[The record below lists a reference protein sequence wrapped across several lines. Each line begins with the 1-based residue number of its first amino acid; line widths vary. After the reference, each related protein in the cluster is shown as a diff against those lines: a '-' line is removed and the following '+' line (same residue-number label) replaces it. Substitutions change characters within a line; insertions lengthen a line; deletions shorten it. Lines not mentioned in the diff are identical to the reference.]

1 MDSNFWF
8 DGCRRHLVARD
19 LAGRGK
25 TLRRDCSRGDPSAR
39 DVDQEELRRQRDAF
53 TSTPAGGGRADQ
65 FEQFAPVAALIDFA
79 HDALRCL
86 GSGFREGRNFTTSTQ
101 IGKVNRERGGR
112 SERNM
117 L

>member
-79 HDALRCL
+79 HDAP
-86 GSGFREGRNFTTSTQ
+86 
-101 IGKVNRERGGR
+101 
-112 SERNM
+112 
-117 L
+117 